1 MNGYIVLSALLLLAL
16 SACVILFLR
25 LKEAKKAAQEAKK
38 AAQEAEK
45 ASQFCLSA
53 FRRDHSFTLTATS
66 MPTKI
71 EAMITLPS
79 GTPEKVVEEMLTH
92 KLAACLP
99 SFWSLEK
106 RYDYDVEYR
115 ASVYVYK
122 SEDAMP

>member
-1 MNGYIVLSALLLLAL
+1 MTGYIILSVLLLLAL

-25 LKEAKKAAQEAKK
+25 LKEAKKAAQEA
-38 AAQEAEK
+38 EK

-53 FRRDHSFTLTATS
+53 FQRDHSFSLTATS

-99 SFWSLEK
+99 SFWRLEK

-115 ASVYVYK
+115 ASVYVCK
-122 SEDAMP
+122 MEDGMP